1 MKLKMKNFKNTPIKN
16 YEREKHILYIFLNL
30 LIIPEELLLYE
41 AVFENLKWKLVNIPI
56 LAFPNFNKSFILY
69 VDDNKKR
76 GYKII
81 LYYISADDIERPIL
95 YISKNFTPAEQRY

>member
-41 AVFENLKWKLVNIPI
+41 AVFENLK
-56 LAFPNFNKSFILY
+56 
-69 VDDNKKR
+69 
-76 GYKII
+76 
-81 LYYISADDIERPIL
+81 
-95 YISKNFTPAEQRY
+95 